1 VPQRSKIELLGL
13 VEAVIAMYYTQGLRQ
28 QEIANRLAAQGY
40 QISKASVGRAI
51 KSYAKRLRDV
61 KKKQDWAEAL
71 TAETKNTA
79 RLDVAGAGLQIAAA
93 QLLEEVSNI
102 ETSDFEAMTMEEK
115 ITLLT
120 KVTRAIGLA
129 SSVELNF
136 ERGRKQGIIESR
148 NKIEA
153 AAKELGVSDE
163 VVAKIRAKI
172 IGLSDKNGSN
182 EG

>member
-13 VEAVIAMYYTQGLRQ
+13 VETVIQMYYGQGLRQ
-28 QEIANRLAAQGY
+28 KEIADRLSAKGY
-40 QISKASVGRAI
+40 QISKAAVGRAI
-51 KSYAKRLRDV
+51 KSRAKRLRDI
-61 KKKQDWAEAL
+61 QRRNDWAKAL
-71 TAETKNTA
+71 TAATDNTA
-79 RLDVAGAGLQIAAA
+79 RLDIAGAGLQIAVA

-102 ETSDFEAMTMEEK
+102 GDGDFEAMNMEEK
-115 ITLLT
+115 VTLLT

-136 ERGRKQGIIESR
+136 EKGRKQGVIESR
-148 NKIEA
+148 KKVEA

-163 VVAKIRAKI
+163 VIGKIKERI
-172 IGLSDKNGSN
+172 MGLRSNNGSV